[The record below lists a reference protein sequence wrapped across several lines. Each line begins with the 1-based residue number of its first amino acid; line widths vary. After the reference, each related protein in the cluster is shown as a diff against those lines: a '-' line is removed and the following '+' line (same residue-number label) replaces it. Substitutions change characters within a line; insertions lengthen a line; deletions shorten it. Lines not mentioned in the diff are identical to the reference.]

1 MADDWEQIADE
12 DLKPN
17 PVKPVVNVNKWD
29 GEDEDEIKDSWED
42 DEEKKDEE
50 KVEEIKMVKSKPKKS
65 LAEKIAER
73 ERTKQETSRRNN
85 EYADDDEDEDMTP
98 AERLAEKLRLQKLQ
112 EESDLLTALD
122 TLGLTAE
129 KTATT
134 SSGIDGMSPTNK
146 AEFSELSEAI
156 SKKVSTF
163 KSSEEFPGFL
173 EELVQSVC
181 ANLNTTE
188 LRKIKTALDTLYN
201 EKQKLEKASTKGKG
215 KNKRATLK
223 MDGNKNANMEEYGD
237 YDYDEFM

>member
-1 MADDWEQIADE
+1 
-12 DLKPN
+12 
-17 PVKPVVNVNKWD
+17 
-29 GEDEDEIKDSWED
+29 
-42 DEEKKDEE
+42 
-50 KVEEIKMVKSKPKKS
+50 
-65 LAEKIAER
+65 
-73 ERTKQETSRRNN
+73 
-85 EYADDDEDEDMTP
+85 MTP

-129 KTATT
+129 KTTSP

-181 ANLNTTE
+181 ANC
-188 LRKIKTALDTLYN
+188 K
-201 EKQKLEKASTKGKG
+201 
-215 KNKRATLK
+215 
-223 MDGNKNANMEEYGD
+223 
-237 YDYDEFM
+237 F